1 MNHSSRRGVASYQD
15 VNITTKVSY
24 ATSLELTELLFKGLC
39 DSLAKTEGHFARNER
54 EERGM
59 AIDRCLKILFMTRKV
74 ADDDVSLAD
83 LPLTNGHR
91 RCAARFLLMLVCTKG
106 CPRGA
111 ISVVFLAEQT
121 SGESRLAGSH
131 IPTSGDSQRHL

>member
-59 AIDRCLKILFMTRKV
+59 AIDRCLKILGGLQSSLFFDKGNDLAQNLSDIYDYCSRRLLKAN
-74 ADDDVSLAD
+74 ADNDINAVIEVKGLIGELNSAWAL
-83 LPLTNGHR
+83 LPEILKENPI
-91 RCAARFLLMLVCTKG
+91 AKA
-106 CPRGA
+106 
-111 ISVVFLAEQT
+111 S
-121 SGESRLAGSH
+121 
-131 IPTSGDSQRHL
+131 